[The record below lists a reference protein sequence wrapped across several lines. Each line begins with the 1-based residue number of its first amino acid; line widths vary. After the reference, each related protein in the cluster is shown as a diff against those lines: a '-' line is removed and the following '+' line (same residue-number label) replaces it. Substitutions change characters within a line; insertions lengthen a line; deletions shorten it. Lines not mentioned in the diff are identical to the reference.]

1 MEGEPET
8 GWCFT
13 RMEKIEI
20 IVNGETNR
28 VSAAWSISDL
38 VRELSLEGRQ
48 IAVEVNE
55 EIVSRDQWSK
65 QHLSSGDSVEIV
77 HFVGGGEQE

>member
-1 MEGEPET
+1 MEGKPET

-20 IVNGETNR
+20 IVNGEPNR
-28 VSAAWSISDL
+28 VPAAWSISDL

-55 EIVSRDQWSK
+55 EIVSRDQWPK
-65 QHLSSGDSVEIV
+65 QHLGSGDSVEIV
-77 HFVGGGEQE
+77 HFVGGGDQE